1 MRLSLFDDEVMYA
14 DAHNENAWRL
24 TVPIAAPFSVQLQL
38 EASFSAIHRDQ
49 AQQRRELL
57 LVLRGNASH
66 GQESGPLGL
75 HPRSFALEMPRVTT
89 TTMTSSNVKPT
100 CLADNLN

>member
-1 MRLSLFDDEVMYA
+1 
-14 DAHNENAWRL
+14 
-24 TVPIAAPFSVQLQL
+24 
-38 EASFSAIHRDQ
+38 
-49 AQQRRELL
+49 LL